1 MNLKICFSLAAVFL
15 AGCAALDHP
24 DASNLAAYC
33 TPENAFR
40 LGAQSRAY
48 FGVCPKETEAAFLA
62 GLERGRSYRPN
73 TPSVFPYIEQ
83 MRETEKQL
91 IAAGSE
97 ADRARLRARL
107 TDLEWWAIHLMSSP
121 GSYGEG
127 H

>member
-1 MNLKICFSLAAVFL
+1 MRRELFLSLACAFIS
-15 AGCAALDHP
+15 GCATP
-24 DASNLAAYC
+24 DVSNLAAYC
-33 TPENAFR
+33 TPENAFQ

-62 GLERGRSYRPN
+62 GLERGRGYRPN
-73 TPSVFPYIEQ
+73 TPSVYPYIER

-91 IAAGSE
+91 VAAGSE
-97 ADRARLRARL
+97 PERAQLRARL
-107 TDLEWWAIHLMSSP
+107 SDLEWWAIHLMSSP